1 MSLASSKAGSRSSA
15 TEASQDRAPDQ
26 KAKLKLVSNK
36 SMKEVKRDTK
46 SSQSMTSRCFQGA
59 TRDRE

>member
-1 MSLASSKAGSRSSA
+1 MSLASSKAESRSSA
-15 TEASQDRAPDQ
+15 TEASQDRAQDQ

-46 SSQSMTSRCFQGA
+46 SS
-59 TRDRE
+59 